1 MCLSYL
7 TTSQPLVAKK
17 DIVCYKQVVKR
28 NHPQGGPIAHGA
40 ECVAIINVNWVKH
53 TVKGKISVLWD
64 GFSLCHDY
72 DKFTSNGAFSSDK
85 FGFRFARLLND
96 QVESLIIDNVECI
109 KTIYVTQYRWS
120 PVKIGE
126 NYTSI
131 LSSPDTYGRISR
143 GLHSYARKPRIA
155 DKGCI
160 IAKCII
166 PKGSK
171 YYKGTFRGR
180 VSYASDTIRYVRL
193 LDSTKS

>member
-1 MCLSYL
+1 MCLNYL

-17 DIVCYKQVVKR
+17 DIVCYKQVIKI
-28 NHPQGGPIAHGA
+28 NYPQGGPIAHGA
-40 ECVAIINVNWVKH
+40 ECIAIINVDGVKH
-53 TVKGKISVLWD
+53 TVKGKISVLWN

-72 DKFTSNGAFSSDK
+72 GEFTYNGTFSSSSDK
-85 FGFRFARLLND
+85 FGFRFVRPLND

-109 KTIYVTQYRWS
+109 KTIYVTPYRWS

-131 LSSPDTYGRISR
+131 LSSPGTYGRINK

-166 PKGSK
+166 PKGAL
-171 YYKGTFRGR
+171 YYRGKFGGM
-180 VSYASDTIRYVRL
+180 VSFASNSLTYLEIVE
-193 LDSTKS
+193 